1 MKDMNANSEVRAGR
15 FAGPG
20 QMPPAALAESLRAQ
34 PLTAAEHVMISEE
47 SHDLAT
53 PDARLRYLC
62 RVLLADGGRTRA
74 RIAELES
81 ACARYRTAWQLAR
94 TRALST
100 GGAADR
106 YAARARGLQE
116 ALQGLLI
123 DAISAKSE
131 RDSARRRVIE
141 LSLRLQ
147 RVRETLAAA
156 SPLRAGSLPPQR
168 EAKIR
173 ASVPND
179 WFGPPWTAEYVE
191 GDGKNRAHYQVKAR
205 NGGVVATLPD
215 WLQDL
220 ALFVAD
226 APEAISELLAELD
239 RVRTVACTGVGAPIP
254 ARPALLPEPYA
265 CARCDMARRPHDR
278 RYTEVGGHT
287 WVRPTDEQIKA
298 RMKARQDARQ
308 RGADRG

>member
-1 MKDMNANSEVRAGR
+1 MKDTNANSEERTGR
-15 FAGPG
+15 LAGPG
-20 QMPPAALAESLRAQ
+20 QMPPEALVALMRTE
-34 PLTAAEHVMISEE
+34 PLTAAERAAISEE
-47 SHDLAT
+47 SHDHAT
-53 PDARLRYLC
+53 PIGRLRYLC
-62 RVLLADGGRTRA
+62 SVLLADGRGRRA

-81 ACARYRTAWQLAR
+81 ACARYRTAWRGAR

-106 YAARARGLQE
+106 YAARARDLQ
-116 ALQGLLI
+116 AAAQDLLI
-123 DAISAKSE
+123 DAISAQIE
-131 RDSARRRVIE
+131 RDSGRRRVIE

-147 RVRETLAAA
+147 RVRKALAVAT
-156 SPLRAGSLPPQR
+156 SPLRTGGLPPQR

-173 ASVPND
+173 ASLPDD

-205 NGGVVATLPD
+205 NGGVIATLPD

-220 ALFVAD
+220 ALFIAD

-265 CARCDMARRPHDR
+265 CARCDIARRPHDR
-278 RYTEVGGHT
+278 QYTEVGGHT
-287 WVRPTDEQIKA
+287 WVRPSNEQVLA
-298 RMKARQDARQ
+298 RMKARSAARK
-308 RGADRG
+308 GAA